1 MRDEVFNKP
10 IEKQF
15 EFDESVASVFD
26 DMLSR
31 SVPYYQD
38 VIKLI
43 SSLSAKNLKDDD
55 IVYDLGCSTATTLL
69 EISRKSD
76 KNIKLVGIDNS
87 EAMLQRAK
95 NKAKAYGADIE
106 LINDDILSI
115 PLKEAKIILSN
126 YTLQFIRPIKREEL
140 IKKIYDSLEDGG
152 MFIFSEKVISED
164 KQLNKQ
170 LIEEY
175 YEYKKT
181 QGYSEY
187 EIVQK
192 REALENVLVPY
203 SDLENRELL
212 KKCGFKHIEIIF
224 RWSNFSTFIAKK

>member
-38 VIKLI
+38 VVKLI
-43 SSLSAKNLKDDD
+43 SSLAVKNLNEND

-69 EISRKSD
+69 EIARKSD
-76 KNIKLVGIDNS
+76 KNLKLIGIDNS
-87 EAMLQRAK
+87 EAMLKRAK
-95 NKAKAYGADIE
+95 NKANAYSVDIE
-106 LINDDILSI
+106 FLQDDILDIDIQLS
-115 PLKEAKIILSN
+115 KIILSN

-140 IKKIYDSLEDGG
+140 IQKIYDSLEENG

-164 KQLNKQ
+164 KHLNKQ

-181 QGYSEY
+181 QGYSEF
-187 EIVQK
+187 EIMQK

-212 KKCGFKHIEIIF
+212 KRCGFKHVEIIF
-224 RWSNFSTFIAKK
+224 RWANFSTFVAKK